1 MDARNTLVTLA
12 VSALSLCAFTV
23 SAQENRQYWYNAI
36 DTRIEVNADS
46 TLSVEERQNYRY
58 EGEYHKGW
66 RSIALK
72 DISYI
77 SEVEVYDGAT
87 GKKLQWSS
95 SRLDKTNPNSWGHYT
110 TYKGNGAQVIE
121 WYYNLR
127 DTSHIWVLRYTVHGA
142 ITFGT
147 QFDRLYYNLFT
158 DYDVPVESAIATI
171 VLPQGLSNRDAL
183 YAYRDGVNKSLINKS
198 VEQRG
203 AYDVYTVSGALFD
216 PGADFTIDLSWQKGY
231 VLQSAFWKDWL
242 AHNYGYVLG
251 SLIVLFSI
259 LYWIVYFV
267 RTEVLPK
274 GRGTIIPQ
282 YEPPRGLRP
291 ALAELL
297 IKEGVSRRTWP
308 ATIVDLAVRGYVEI
322 KEEKGRT
329 IVKNISLLIIVI
341 ALAVLAIAS
350 FNPFY
355 FVMFVVVAIYFFKTG
370 LKYSSQ
376 YEVKGIKPYETDMQL
391 ESYEQSF
398 LKTLFSLNDENVF
411 RTKDLTSMHFNTAKY
426 VQFGEDMQKLPQVLK
441 DRAGQE
447 AWFAVDFKKEGKGQ
461 GIGWF
466 LVSAAIVLTIYFWN
480 SDFVQIAEI
489 VSSVLILCAAI
500 FFLAPSEARLSQ
512 EGRELR
518 EEWLGFKLYLETAER
533 YRLQNLTPDLFEKFL
548 PYAIVFGIEK
558 KWAKAFE
565 GMQVPPPSWY
575 HGALVAGSMGDGVSG
590 AGFSASAFS
599 SSFSSSFAS
608 AFSSSAGSGASGGG
622 GAGGGGGGGGGG
634 AS

>member
-1 MDARNTLVTLA
+1 MRRVTLVLRI
-12 VSALSLCAFTV
+12 VMIALLYAIIGVGVV
-23 SAQENRQYWYNAI
+23 SAQENRQYWYNTI

-46 TLSVEERQNYRY
+46 TLSVEERQSYQY
-58 EGEYHKGW
+58 EGEYHQGW
-66 RSIALK
+66 RSITLK
-72 DISYI
+72 DVSYI
-77 SEVEVYDGAT
+77 SDVEVYDGAT

-95 SRLDKTNPNSWGHYT
+95 SKLDKTDPASWGRYT
-110 TYKGNGAQVIE
+110 TYKENGTQVIE

-127 DTSHIWVLRYTVHGA
+127 DTSHLWILRYAVHGA

-231 VLQSAFWKDWL
+231 VLQSAFWKDWF

-259 LYWIVYFV
+259 LYWIIYFV

-297 IKEGVSRRTWP
+297 IKENVSSTAWS
-308 ATIVDLAVRGYVEI
+308 ATVVDLAVRGYVEI
-322 KEEKGRT
+322 EEKE
-329 IVKNISLLIIVI
+329 KSWFL
-341 ALAVLAIAS
+341 
-350 FNPFY
+350 
-355 FVMFVVVAIYFFKTG
+355 
-370 LKYSSQ
+370 SQ
-376 YEVKGIKPYETDMQL
+376 AAYEVRGKRDYATDAELEVYEK
-391 ESYEQSF
+391 SF

-426 VQFGEDMQKLPQVLK
+426 VQFGEDMQKLPQLVK

-447 AWFAVDFKKEGKGQ
+447 TWFAVDFKKEGRGQ

-548 PYAIVFGIEK
+548 PYAMMFGIEK

>member
-1 MDARNTLVTLA
+1 MI
-12 VSALSLCAFTV
+12 ALLYAIIGVGVV
-23 SAQENRQYWYNAI
+23 SAQENRQYWYNTI

-46 TLSVEERQNYRY
+46 TLSVEERQSYQY
-58 EGEYHKGW
+58 EGEYHQGW
-66 RSIALK
+66 RSITLK
-72 DISYI
+72 DVSYI
-77 SEVEVYDGAT
+77 SDVEVYDGAT

-95 SRLDKTNPNSWGHYT
+95 SKLDKTDPASWGRYT
-110 TYKGNGAQVIE
+110 TYKENGTQVIE

-127 DTSHIWVLRYTVHGA
+127 DTSHLWILRYAVHGA

-231 VLQSAFWKDWL
+231 VLQSAFWKDWF

-259 LYWIVYFV
+259 LYWIIYFV

-297 IKEGVSRRTWP
+297 IKENVSSTAWS
-308 ATIVDLAVRGYVEI
+308 ATVVDLAVRGYVEI
-322 KEEKGRT
+322 EEKE
-329 IVKNISLLIIVI
+329 KSWFL
-341 ALAVLAIAS
+341 
-350 FNPFY
+350 
-355 FVMFVVVAIYFFKTG
+355 
-370 LKYSSQ
+370 SQ
-376 YEVKGIKPYETDMQL
+376 AAYEVRGKRDYATDAELEVYEK
-391 ESYEQSF
+391 SF

-426 VQFGEDMQKLPQVLK
+426 VQFGEDMQKLPQLVK

-447 AWFAVDFKKEGKGQ
+447 TWFAVDFKKEGRGQ

-548 PYAIVFGIEK
+548 PYAMMFGIEK